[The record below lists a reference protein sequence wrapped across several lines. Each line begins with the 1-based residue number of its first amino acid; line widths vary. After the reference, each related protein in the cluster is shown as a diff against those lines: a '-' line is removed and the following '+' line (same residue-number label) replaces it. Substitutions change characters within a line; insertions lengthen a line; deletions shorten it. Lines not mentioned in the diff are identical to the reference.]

1 MSIKK
6 SIESAKKENKLLI
19 GSHLVLKKM
28 KTGGLKSVFYSSNC
42 PTEKL
47 RDLNYYTSLIGIEV
61 KEFEGTSKQL
71 GELCG
76 KPFNALM
83 IGIKK

>member
-1 MSIKK
+1 MTIKK
-6 SIESAKKENKLLI
+6 SIENAKKENKLLI

-28 KTGGLKSVFYSSNC
+28 KSGDLKSVFYSSNC
-42 PTEKL
+42 PLEKL
-47 RDLNYYTSLIGIEV
+47 KDLNYYNSLTGVEV
-61 KEFEGTSKQL
+61 KEFDGTSKQL